1 MAKYDLP
8 KAFEYI
14 STLTGQKINYIGHSQ
29 GTTQMFAAL
38 AEHNP
43 IVEAN
48 IRKFIALGPVAYV
61 RNITSALF
69 SLLAK

>member
-1 MAKYDLP
+1 
-8 KAFEYI
+8 
-14 STLTGQKINYIGHSQ
+14 
-29 GTTQMFAAL
+29 MFAAL